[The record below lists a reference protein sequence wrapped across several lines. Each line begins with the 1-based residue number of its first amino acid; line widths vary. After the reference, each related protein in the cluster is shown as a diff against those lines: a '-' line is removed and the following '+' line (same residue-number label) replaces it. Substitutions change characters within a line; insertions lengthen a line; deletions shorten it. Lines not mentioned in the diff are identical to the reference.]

1 MNDYTIAS
9 VQRALRIL
17 KLFLPDN
24 QPMTL
29 KQIADESDLN
39 KSTALRMTTTLLNE
53 KFLSYNEETR
63 KYQLGYCALAL
74 GISKL
79 ASIDLIEVSRPIL
92 EELANRS
99 NMFIHLA
106 ILEDE
111 KVVVISKIFP
121 KARMQNTTQLMSQIG
136 GILPMHCT
144 GIGLLFL
151 SQHDDKYC
159 REFLSRQPLDSY
171 TTTTQ
176 TEIPQIMERIQNIR
190 DLQYVINNG
199 EHDEGIVSA
208 CVPIYDYTNGMVA
221 GISLGAVREAFERA
235 GETHVLQMVQE
246 AAAEISRLLGSG
258 RRRF

>member
-1 MNDYTIAS
+1 
-9 VQRALRIL
+9 
-17 KLFLPDN
+17 
-24 QPMTL
+24 MTL

-53 KFLSYNEETR
+53 KFLSYKEETR

-176 TEIPQIMERIQNIR
+176 T
-190 DLQYVINNG
+190 
-199 EHDEGIVSA
+199 
-208 CVPIYDYTNGMVA
+208 
-221 GISLGAVREAFERA
+221 
-235 GETHVLQMVQE
+235 
-246 AAAEISRLLGSG
+246 
-258 RRRF
+258 

>member
-1 MNDYTIAS
+1 
-9 VQRALRIL
+9 
-17 KLFLPDN
+17 
-24 QPMTL
+24 MTL

-53 KFLSYNEETR
+53 KF
-63 KYQLGYCALAL
+63 
-74 GISKL
+74 
-79 ASIDLIEVSRPIL
+79 

-199 EHDEGIVSA
+199 EHDEGIVK
-208 CVPIYDYTNGMVA
+208 
-221 GISLGAVREAFERA
+221 
-235 GETHVLQMVQE
+235 QQ
-246 AAAEISRLLGSG
+246 SRQLS
-258 RRRF
+258 

>member
-1 MNDYTIAS
+1 
-9 VQRALRIL
+9 
-17 KLFLPDN
+17 
-24 QPMTL
+24 
-29 KQIADESDLN
+29 
-39 KSTALRMTTTLLNE
+39 
-53 KFLSYNEETR
+53 
-63 KYQLGYCALAL
+63 
-74 GISKL
+74 
-79 ASIDLIEVSRPIL
+79 
-92 EELANRS
+92 
-99 NMFIHLA
+99 MFIHLA

-121 KARMQNTTQLMSQIG
+121 KARMQSTTQLMSQIG

-159 REFLSRQPLDSY
+159 REFLSRQPLDRY

-208 CVPIYDYTNGMVA
+208 ITSAAFSAM
-221 GISLGAVREAFERA
+221 IRLSLKTV
-235 GETHVLQMVQE
+235 M
-246 AAAEISRLLGSG
+246 EISPDLIALMFAISQSMPVMTGNGFSAIP
-258 RRRF
+258 

>member
-9 VQRALRIL
+9 VQRALCIL

-53 KFLSYNEETR
+53 KFLSYKEETR

-121 KARMQNTTQLMSQIG
+121 KARMQSTTQLMSQIG

-159 REFLSRQPLDSY
+159 REFLSRQPLGRY
-171 TTTTQ
+171 R
-176 TEIPQIMERIQNIR
+176 PCGRAERPHR
-190 DLQYVINNG
+190 
-199 EHDEGIVSA
+199 
-208 CVPIYDYTNGMVA
+208 
-221 GISLGAVREAFERA
+221 AVRRVSPLRA
-235 GETHVLQMVQE
+235 VFCPDCKSVRSSGAKAHVVPTCKEQNCNP
-246 AAAEISRLLGSG
+246 AKRL
-258 RRRF
+258 RF

>member
-1 MNDYTIAS
+1 MHIMQTKRMPGRYGRLAPERGKQPRSRTQIVLLRRKRQKSRS
-9 VQRALRIL
+9 VKFSFIKPRS
-17 KLFLPDN
+17 
-24 QPMTL
+24 
-29 KQIADESDLN
+29 SDLN

-121 KARMQNTTQLMSQIG
+121 KARMQSTTQLMSQIG

-159 REFLSRQPLDSY
+159 REFLSRQPLDRY

-199 EHDEGIVSA
+199 EHDEGIVK
-208 CVPIYDYTNGMVA
+208 
-221 GISLGAVREAFERA
+221 
-235 GETHVLQMVQE
+235 QQ
-246 AAAEISRLLGSG
+246 SRQLS
-258 RRRF
+258 

>member
-1 MNDYTIAS
+1 MNDYTITS

-111 KVVVISKIFP
+111 KVVVISKFFP
-121 KARMQNTTQLMSQIG
+121 KARMQSTTQLMSQIG

-159 REFLSRQPLDSY
+159 REFLSRQPLDRY

-199 EHDEGIVSA
+199 EHDEGIVK
-208 CVPIYDYTNGMVA
+208 
-221 GISLGAVREAFERA
+221 
-235 GETHVLQMVQE
+235 QQ
-246 AAAEISRLLGSG
+246 SRQLS
-258 RRRF
+258 

>member
-1 MNDYTIAS
+1 MNDYTITS

-121 KARMQNTTQLMSQIG
+121 KARMQSTT
-136 GILPMHCT
+136 
-144 GIGLLFL
+144 
-151 SQHDDKYC
+151 
-159 REFLSRQPLDSY
+159 
-171 TTTTQ
+171 
-176 TEIPQIMERIQNIR
+176 
-190 DLQYVINNG
+190 
-199 EHDEGIVSA
+199 
-208 CVPIYDYTNGMVA
+208 
-221 GISLGAVREAFERA
+221 
-235 GETHVLQMVQE
+235 
-246 AAAEISRLLGSG
+246 
-258 RRRF
+258 

>member
-1 MNDYTIAS
+1 
-9 VQRALRIL
+9 
-17 KLFLPDN
+17 
-24 QPMTL
+24 MTL
-29 KQIADESDLN
+29 KQIADESGLN

-121 KARMQNTTQLMSQIG
+121 KARMQSTTRASSNSSHDNCRKPRQENCNVQICRRNCRK
-136 GILPMHCT
+136 IPMIVHDHRDFVS
-144 GIGLLFL
+144 LF
-151 SQHDDKYC
+151 
-159 REFLSRQPLDSY
+159 
-171 TTTTQ
+171 
-176 TEIPQIMERIQNIR
+176 
-190 DLQYVINNG
+190 
-199 EHDEGIVSA
+199 
-208 CVPIYDYTNGMVA
+208 
-221 GISLGAVREAFERA
+221 
-235 GETHVLQMVQE
+235 
-246 AAAEISRLLGSG
+246 
-258 RRRF
+258 

>member
-1 MNDYTIAS
+1 
-9 VQRALRIL
+9 
-17 KLFLPDN
+17 
-24 QPMTL
+24 
-29 KQIADESDLN
+29 
-39 KSTALRMTTTLLNE
+39 MTTTLLNE

-136 GILPMHCT
+136 RHSADALHRHRASVPVAARRQILP
-144 GIGLLFL
+144 G
-151 SQHDDKYC
+151 
-159 REFLSRQPLDSY
+159 
-171 TTTTQ
+171 
-176 TEIPQIMERIQNIR
+176 
-190 DLQYVINNG
+190 
-199 EHDEGIVSA
+199 VS
-208 CVPIYDYTNGMVA
+208 
-221 GISLGAVREAFERA
+221 
-235 GETHVLQMVQE
+235 VQ
-246 AAAEISRLLGSG
+246 AAA
-258 RRRF
+258 

>member
-1 MNDYTIAS
+1 M
-9 VQRALRIL
+9 
-17 KLFLPDN
+17 
-24 QPMTL
+24 
-29 KQIADESDLN
+29 
-39 KSTALRMTTTLLNE
+39 
-53 KFLSYNEETR
+53 R

-111 KVVVISKIFP
+111 KVVVISKIFSEG
-121 KARMQNTTQLMSQIG
+121 RMQNTTQLMSQTG

-159 REFLSRQPLDSY
+159 REFLSRQPLDHNNNADRNSANHG
-171 TTTTQ
+171 
-176 TEIPQIMERIQNIR
+176 RIQNIR
-190 DLQYVINNG
+190 
-199 EHDEGIVSA
+199 SMSS
-208 CVPIYDYTNGMVA
+208 VPIFDYTKWL
-221 GISLGAVREAFERA
+221 SRYGA
-235 GETHVLQMVQE
+235 MVQE
-246 AAAEISRLLGSG
+246 AAAFPAAWFRC
-258 RRRF
+258 RRF

>member
-1 MNDYTIAS
+1 
-9 VQRALRIL
+9 
-17 KLFLPDN
+17 
-24 QPMTL
+24 MTL

-176 TEIPQIMERIQNIR
+176 TEIPQIMAQNGRYLNAPVSGCWYPKKRPGDRI
-190 DLQYVINNG
+190 
-199 EHDEGIVSA
+199 
-208 CVPIYDYTNGMVA
+208 
-221 GISLGAVREAFERA
+221 RA
-235 GETHVLQMVQE
+235 GE
-246 AAAEISRLLGSG
+246 LLGEIRDIYAERLRSVFAEADG
-258 RRRF
+258 VVLYQTASLGIAAGTPMIAYAELEKEGSQ

>member
-1 MNDYTIAS
+1 MS
-9 VQRALRIL
+9 VCL
-17 KLFLPDN
+17 
-24 QPMTL
+24 
-29 KQIADESDLN
+29 
-39 KSTALRMTTTLLNE
+39 LLNT
-53 KFLSYNEETR
+53 K
-63 KYQLGYCALAL
+63 K
-74 GISKL
+74 
-79 ASIDLIEVSRPIL
+79 IDLIEVSRPIL

-121 KARMQNTTQLMSQIG
+121 KARMQSTTQLMSQIC

-144 GIGLLFL
+144 RIGLLFL

-159 REFLSRQPLDSY
+159 REFLSRQPLDRY

-199 EHDEGIVSA
+199 EHDEA
-208 CVPIYDYTNGMVA
+208 ANGNLKNEKN
-221 GISLGAVREAFERA
+221 SAVRHR
-235 GETHVLQMVQE
+235 GGT
-246 AAAEISRLLGSG
+246 GSAHS
-258 RRRF
+258 